1 MEQNMILALSP
12 KSKSSGVIILFKKG
26 IDIEPLNKI
35 KDEEGKILSLS
46 FFYEKQIFQITNTYA
61 PTNPSLRKKFYKNL
75 SQHLNK
81 TNNQNLMLAGDLNMV
96 EDIYLDRQ
104 GGTPSNSHLLGLIRL
119 QKIKQKY
126 NLKDT

>member
-1 MEQNMILALSP
+1 
-12 KSKSSGVIILFKKG
+12 
-26 IDIEPLNKI
+26 
-35 KDEEGKILSLS
+35 
-46 FFYEKQIFQITNTYA
+46 
-61 PTNPSLRKKFYKNL
+61 
-75 SQHLNK
+75 
-81 TNNQNLMLAGDLNMV
+81 MLAGDLNMV

>member
-1 MEQNMILALSP
+1 M
-12 KSKSSGVIILFKKG
+12 IILFKKG

-61 PTNPSLRKKFYKNL
+61 PTNPSLRKNFYKNL

>member
-1 MEQNMILALSP
+1 M
-12 KSKSSGVIILFKKG
+12 IILFKKG

-46 FFYEKQIFQITNTYA
+46 FFYEKQT
-61 PTNPSLRKKFYKNL
+61 PTNPSLRTKFYKNL

-81 TNNQNLMLAGDLNMV
+81 TNNQNLMIAGDLNMV